1 MPSSDFCAILL
12 LVLRECWN
20 WQTGKT
26 KDLVGVCSCG
36 FKSHLPH
43 WKVLNYLDFLGF
55 STFLLYPK
63 IFLAGKIPDAF
74 ERSLAAEKGSGK
86 IVDFYRRVGIVCNS
100 IPEGRVASYGQIAP
114 LCGKPRNARQVGY
127 CLNRGRAG
135 EVPAYR
141 VVNGQGRLTGAA
153 AFEHP
158 DMQRMLLESEGVR
171 VSEDMRVDM
180 QRFGWKN
187 TLEEA
192 LKLREQFER
201 EGI

>member
-1 MPSSDFCAILL
+1 MSEPGPS
-12 LVLRECWN
+12 
-20 WQTGKT
+20 
-26 KDLVGVCSCG
+26 
-36 FKSHLPH
+36 
-43 WKVLNYLDFLGF
+43 
-55 STFLLYPK
+55 
-63 IFLAGKIPDAF
+63 
-74 ERSLAAEKGSGK
+74 
-86 IVDFYRRVGIVCNS
+86 
-100 IPEGRVASYGQIAP
+100 
-114 LCGKPRNARQVGY
+114 
-127 CLNRGRAG
+127 RGG
-135 EVPAYR
+135 
-141 VVNGQGRLTGAA
+141 

>member
-1 MPSSDFCAILL
+1 MPDRWILSEPGPS
-12 LVLRECWN
+12 R
-20 WQTGKT
+20 
-26 KDLVGVCSCG
+26 
-36 FKSHLPH
+36 
-43 WKVLNYLDFLGF
+43 
-55 STFLLYPK
+55 
-63 IFLAGKIPDAF
+63 
-74 ERSLAAEKGSGK
+74 
-86 IVDFYRRVGIVCNS
+86 
-100 IPEGRVASYGQIAP
+100 
-114 LCGKPRNARQVGY
+114 
-127 CLNRGRAG
+127 

>member
-1 MPSSDFCAILL
+1 MLL
-12 LVLRECWN
+12 SAVLPQR
-20 WQTGKT
+20 
-26 KDLVGVCSCG
+26 
-36 FKSHLPH
+36 
-43 WKVLNYLDFLGF
+43 
-55 STFLLYPK
+55 
-63 IFLAGKIPDAF
+63 AG
-74 ERSLAAEKGSGK
+74 EKGSRK

-100 IPEGRVASYGQIAP
+100 IPEGRVASYGQIAL

-192 LKLREQFER
+192 VKLREQFAR

>member
-1 MPSSDFCAILL
+1 M
-12 LVLRECWN
+12 
-20 WQTGKT
+20 
-26 KDLVGVCSCG
+26 
-36 FKSHLPH
+36 
-43 WKVLNYLDFLGF
+43 
-55 STFLLYPK
+55 
-63 IFLAGKIPDAF
+63 
-74 ERSLAAEKGSGK
+74 
-86 IVDFYRRVGIVCNS
+86 
-100 IPEGRVASYGQIAP
+100 ASYGQIAL

-192 LKLREQFER
+192 LQFRQMFEEQ
-201 EGI
+201 GI